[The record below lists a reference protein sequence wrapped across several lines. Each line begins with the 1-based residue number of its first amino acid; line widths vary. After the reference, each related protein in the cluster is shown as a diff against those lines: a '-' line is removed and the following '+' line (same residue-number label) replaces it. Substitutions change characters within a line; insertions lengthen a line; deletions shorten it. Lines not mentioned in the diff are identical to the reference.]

1 MNINQTCPLVLQDLY
16 FYDIKSCYYQ
26 LSEAANFNLEGIDKD
41 NKVERNIALGMEQI
55 DNPNFQKYLQ
65 ETSESIIDYYL
76 FENRLSVDEIIL
88 KQRDGFIITRLL
100 DDNSSVMK
108 IDFREHVNWFIMT
121 PDRTKYMTISD
132 DIGVTV
138 KGMPNQYTGIQK
150 MYDKFK
156 DLNFYNKKGLFRQL
170 KSLKDG
176 FFTSEDMDV
185 FTIVKD
191 GKKLIISRRHGLLE
205 IKPGLAFSGRT
216 VDKQKYYDLYLR
228 EFIDSLIL
236 QFY

>member
-76 FENRLSVDEIIL
+76 FENRITDSEVIL

-100 DDNSSVMK
+100 DDNNSVMK
-108 IDFREHVNWFIMT
+108 LDFREHINWFIMT
-121 PDRTKYMTISD
+121 TDRSKYMTISD
-132 DIGVTV
+132 DVGVTV
-138 KGMPNQYTGIQK
+138 KGMPNQYSGIQK
-150 MYDKFK
+150 IYEKFK
-156 DLNFYNKKGLFRQL
+156 DLNFYHKKGLFKQL
-170 KSLKDG
+170 KNLKND
-176 FFTSEDMDV
+176 FFLSEDMDI
-185 FTIVKD
+185 FMIEKN
-191 GKKLIISRRHGLLE
+191 KSKLIISKRHGLLE
-205 IKPGLAFSGRT
+205 IKEGVTFSGKTIDR
-216 VDKQKYYDLYLR
+216 QKYYDLYLR